1 MDVQLF
7 GGCARYA
14 VGVDAV
20 GRSVDRMKR
29 KPDNPRQI
37 SKTEYARLQADLERF
52 GDLGG
57 IVQ

>member
-1 MDVQLF
+1 M
-7 GGCARYA
+7 
-14 VGVDAV
+14 GVDAV